1 MHTICGGCAFCLDS
15 HLGLNDY
22 LWRVYSIYLG
32 LNFPYLYRTLPWTAF
47 SPHLSLRISLIC
59 KELPNRN
66 SCPLFRDR
74 QYPVTYWY
82 SGYKDPLSC
91 PSLGFPGGANGK
103 EPACLW
109 RRHKRLR
116 FNPWFRK
123 IPWRRAWQPTPVV
136 LPRESHG
143 LRSLL
148 GYSPR
153 GLKESHMAKRL
164 ILFFLFSYK
173 SGPKFAQAFLVC
185 NHFALFQQLT
195 LSQGSQISTCR
206 ERP

>member
-1 MHTICGGCAFCLDS
+1 MFL
-15 HLGLNDY
+15 LF
-22 LWRVYSIYLG
+22 LW
-32 LNFPYLYRTLPWTAF
+32 
-47 SPHLSLRISLIC
+47 
-59 KELPNRN
+59 
-66 SCPLFRDR
+66 
-74 QYPVTYWY
+74 
-82 SGYKDPLSC
+82 
-91 PSLGFPGGANGK
+91 GFTGGASGK
-103 EPACLW
+103 EVACQF
-109 RRHKRLR
+109 RRCKRHGY
-116 FNPWFRK
+116 NPWVRK
-123 IPWRRAWQPTPVV
+123 VPWRRAWQPTPVV

-206 ERP
+206 ERPQRYTSAQRTWASHMSLSLPTLQTFCIQALAKCFPNEGAPVYCTENAIHVFPTHLHLAHQIVLLGLFDI